1 MKPSKTPSRKIRM
14 GAAILALLGVS
25 LISQVAAQ
33 TAARSDVA
41 IIVNRNNPVVNLTLA
56 DLRKIYRGERQYWAG
71 NSPVIPLMRAPGAP
85 EREVILRV
93 VFEMSEERYTQYWV
107 AKVMRAEVSDP
118 PAALY
123 SHGIMQEGVR
133 GNPGAI
139 GYVLQG
145 DVHEGVK
152 VLRVNGLL
160 PGEPGYPVR

>member
-1 MKPSKTPSRKIRM
+1 MTPLRKTWM
-14 GAAILALLGVS
+14 GAAIVALLGVS
-25 LISQVAAQ
+25 LISQVATGAP
-33 TAARSDVA
+33 ASSGVA
-41 IIVNRNNPVVNLTLA
+41 IIVNSSNPLNNLTLP
-56 DLRKIYRGERQYWAG
+56 DLRKVYRGERQYWAG
-71 NSPVIPLMRAPGAP
+71 NTPVMLLMRTPGAQ

-107 AKVMRAEVSDP
+107 AKVMRADVSDP

-139 GYVLQG
+139 GYVLQSNLR
-145 DVHEGVK
+145 EGVK

-160 PGEPGYPVR
+160 PGDAGYPLR